1 MEARIIGI
9 HDISRVEVSN
19 IYCILFDVY
28 FSIFLDIPAIPAQDL
43 TDTIKCGFLEKKQR
57 KGMAPHSHPIIDSLT
72 DSIDTSFTILDYI

>member
-1 MEARIIGI
+1 M
-9 HDISRVEVSN
+9 
-19 IYCILFDVY
+19 
-28 FSIFLDIPAIPAQDL
+28 FLDIPAIPAQDL